1 MVPLEEKTIIQR
13 TSVNDQLVQ
22 YMQDAILGGKW
33 KLNEKIPSEADLA
46 EYFKVSK
53 LTVRV
58 ALQQLI
64 GMGILEKRVG
74 DGTYVRKFNFNDY
87 IQKGV
92 NYYMHPELLDQ
103 VCDFRRGVELKCCE
117 LAIQNASE
125 VEFASLQEFSSNFT
139 KLVLSLPHG
148 SDMDL
153 PEDLLDQIADADM
166 MFHRQICV
174 MSHNELLLNA
184 FDMARVPIREYLKI
198 VFKQRI
204 QARMHTQKDITQ
216 IRDVHLDIYQA
227 LFHHDYETCARCY
240 IEMIDRKIEL

>member
-1 MVPLEEKTIIQR
+1 MATLEEKTVIQR
-13 TSVNDQLVQ
+13 ISVNEQLVQ
-22 YMQDAILGGKW
+22 YMQDAILSGKW

-74 DGTYVRKFNFNDY
+74 DGTYVRKFDFNDY

-103 VCDFRRGVELKCCE
+103 VSDFRRGVELKCCE

-125 VEFASLQEFSSNFT
+125 AEFAKLQGLSSEFT
-139 KLVLSLPHG
+139 KLVHSLPG
-148 SDMDL
+148 DSKTDL
-153 PEDLLDQIADADM
+153 SESLFDEIADADM
-166 MFHRQICV
+166 LFHRQICV
-174 MSHNELLLNA
+174 MAHNELLLNA
-184 FDMARVPIREYLKI
+184 FDMARVPIREYQKI

-204 QARMHTQKDITQ
+204 IDRMETQKDITK
-216 IRDVHLDIYQA
+216 IKDIHFDIYQA
-227 LFHHDYETCARCY
+227 MVNRDYETCARCY
-240 IEMIDRKIEL
+240 IEMIDRKVEL